1 MTMTRTLILLAAA
14 GATLAACGIR
24 GDLERPDPLFG
35 TPEGLPEAS
44 LSNRT
49 VDDGLEA
56 LDEDD
61 PDAPREDGLSTPPDA
76 EDELLGGPGGA
87 L

>member
-1 MTMTRTLILLAAA
+1 MTVTRTLILLAAA

-35 TPEGLPEAS
+35 SPGELPAAT

-56 LDEDD
+56 LDED
-61 PDAPREDGLSTPPDA
+61 TPAATPDA